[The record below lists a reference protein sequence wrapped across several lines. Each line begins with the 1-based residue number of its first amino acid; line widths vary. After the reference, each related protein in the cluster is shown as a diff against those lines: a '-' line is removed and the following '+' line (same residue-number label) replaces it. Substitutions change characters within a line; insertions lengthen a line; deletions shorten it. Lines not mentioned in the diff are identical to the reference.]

1 AAATDAGI
9 RLGLLDTCYL
19 SSGFGAELGEH
30 QARFGDCD
38 VYGWAAR
45 AESFEPNGALVR
57 AGVAAHSVRAVGPEA
72 LSVVAGQAGNGPLHV
87 HLSEQRAEN
96 AQCLTVHGRTP
107 TRVLYEA
114 GMLDERTV
122 AVHGTH
128 LTSQDIELLAGAG
141 AGVCLCPTTE
151 QDLGVGIGPAHEL
164 AAAGVTLS
172 LGSDSHAVID
182 PLQETR
188 AMEMHERLAGEQ
200 RGWFAVDELLA
211 AGCNHGAVG

>member
-1 AAATDAGI
+1 AG
-9 RLGLLDTCYL
+9 D
-19 SSGFGAELGEH
+19 
-30 QARFGDCD
+30 
-38 VYGWAAR
+38 
-45 AESFEPNGALVR
+45 
-57 AGVAAHSVRAVGPEA
+57 
-72 LSVVAGQAGNGPLHV
+72 GPLHV

-96 AQCLTVHGRTP
+96 DQCLTVHGRTP

-128 LTSQDIELLAGAG
+128 LSRHDIELLAGAG

-151 QDLGVGIGPAHEL
+151 QDLGDGVGPAHEL

-211 AGCNHGAVG
+211 AGCNHGAVGWPEVGRIAVGAAADLVTIELGSLRTAGVDPAGVLLAATAADVRNVVIAGEQV